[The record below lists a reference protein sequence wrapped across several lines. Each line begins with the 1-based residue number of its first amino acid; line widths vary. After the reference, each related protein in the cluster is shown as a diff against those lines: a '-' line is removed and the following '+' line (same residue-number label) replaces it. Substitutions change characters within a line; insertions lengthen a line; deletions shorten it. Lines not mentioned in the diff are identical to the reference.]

1 MLPAVATGG
10 LSARISFLR
19 NATDVQQTITD
30 EKGNVVFDTGNLGWA
45 RKTYGA
51 VTQMGIQYT
60 AMLYTPGWHGQLMK
74 DGVNDAGDWAPDS
87 QWYTYTIKATPV
99 GSNVPQT
106 KEFKFYLDNTRPT
119 VEDIQLYEEDGN
131 VYLSCVV
138 SDNFYVQRIRV
149 IDSTQEYWYLAEAD
163 AFDQITETGAKTRV
177 TMDVTELASE
187 LASDGKN
194 PGRVGLLLEDVAY
207 NQSLTFVDIGP
218 RSMTLESVN
227 VEVGESK
234 ADCRLHQAR
243 ADGRQ
248 QAHLELPGYVCRQG
262 GRKRCGHR
270 CGRRRNHDHC
280 HSSFRPQGL
289 CQGQGGQ
296 GRPGAPH
303 LWRGAPA
310 ERPVPDGRRL
320 LLEGHW
326 T

>member
-1 MLPAVATGG
+1 M
-10 LSARISFLR
+10 
-19 NATDVQQTITD
+19 
-30 EKGNVVFDTGNLGWA
+30 
-45 RKTYGA
+45 
-51 VTQMGIQYT
+51 
-60 AMLYTPGWHGQLMK
+60 
-74 DGVNDAGDWAPDS
+74 
-87 QWYTYTIKATPV
+87 
-99 GSNVPQT
+99 PQT

-163 AFDQITETGAKTRV
+163 AFDQSRRPAQTRV

-187 LASDGKN
+187 LASDAKN

-218 RSMTLESVN
+218 QSMTLESVN

-234 ADCRLHQAR
+234 QIAVSIKPERMADSKLTWNSQDTSVAKVDANGVVTGV
-243 ADGRQ
+243 ADGETMIT
-248 QAHLELPGYVCRQG
+248 ATAV
-262 GRKRCGHR
+262 
-270 CGRRRNHDHC
+270 
-280 HSSFRPQGL
+280 SGL
-289 CQGQGGQ
+289 KAYAKVKVGK